1 MLSIAPTEARKLH
14 DRLKHPI
21 IDADGHWAEYLPL
34 MREELWGEVSPDS
47 FKGTVVEKQAADV
60 LARGAA

>member
-1 MLSIAPTEARKLH
+1 MLSTAPTEARKLH

-21 IDADGHWAEYLPL
+21 IDA
-34 MREELWGEVSPDS
+34 
-47 FKGTVVEKQAADV
+47 VEKQAADV